1 MRPRIKFMGI
11 SESNS
16 DITYKKKLA
25 HFANIVKLALIDGII
40 TDDEQELLSRLSES
54 LEIKGKDYQKI
65 LENPDA
71 FPINPPVGYDERVE
85 RLFNLTE
92 MIYVDEEIVGDEVDL
107 LHKIAAGLG
116 FPSERIEKICDKAIH
131 LIINNYSLE
140 EFNSKIKEIHKN

>member
-1 MRPRIKFMGI
+1 MDSIIKAMEI
-11 SESNS
+11 SNS
-16 DITYKKKLA
+16 DKKYKKKLA
-25 HFANIVKLALIDGII
+25 HFANIVKLALVDGII

-54 LEIKGKDYQKI
+54 LEIEEEDYQKI
-65 LENPDA
+65 LENPDN

-107 LHKIAAGLG
+107 LQKIAVGLG
-116 FPSERIEKICDKAIH
+116 FPSKHIEKICDKAIH